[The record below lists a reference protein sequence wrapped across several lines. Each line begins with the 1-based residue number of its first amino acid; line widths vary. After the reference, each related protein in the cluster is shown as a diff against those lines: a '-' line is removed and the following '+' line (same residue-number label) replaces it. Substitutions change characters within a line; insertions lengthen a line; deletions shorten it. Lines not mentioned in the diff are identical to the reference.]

1 MARAAARGWRRRLR
15 RAATVAGIAAGGAT
29 VGSLGMAYY
38 VARALTAPVPV
49 TPTDAHLLSPF
60 ETGAEYED
68 VTFPSEGAAD
78 RVLHGWW
85 YPRPETSRVV
95 ICCPG
100 YRGTKS
106 DLIGISY
113 ALWRAGFNVLTF
125 DFHGHGADHGAPVT
139 LAYREVRDL
148 FGALDYA
155 HTRVAHAQIG
165 VIGFSM
171 GAAVTILAAARR
183 QDVRAVVADSPF
195 ATHEDVVAHA
205 IERVT
210 RLPGR
215 RLARLADTFL
225 GWRAGYRHRDV
236 RPVAEVAAIAPRPL
250 LLIHGAADRT
260 IPVEHAYR
268 VYEAAGAPKELWI
281 GEGAD
286 HCGTYFLDRPGYCAR
301 VAAFFER
308 AFDADTTGVSLDAS
322 ARAVGME
329 RRSTN
334 VHER

>member
-1 MARAAARGWRRRLR
+1 MASSAERGWERRLR
-15 RAATVAGIAAGGAT
+15 RAAQVAGIAAGSAT
-29 VGSLGMAYY
+29 IGSLGMAYY
-38 VARALTAPVPV
+38 VARALTAPSPV
-49 TPTDAHLLSPF
+49 TPTDDHLLTPF

-68 VTFPSEGAAD
+68 VTFPSAQAAA
-78 RVLHGWW
+78 RPPEERMLHGWW
-85 YPRPETSRVV
+85 YPRPETTRVA

-106 DLIGISY
+106 DLIGIGM

-139 LAYREVRDL
+139 LGFREVQDL

-155 HTRVAHAQIG
+155 HTRVEDAQIG

-171 GAAVTILAAARR
+171 GASVAILVTARR

-195 ATHEDVVAHA
+195 ATHEDIVTHA

-215 RLARLADTFL
+215 QVARLADTFL
-225 GWRAGYRHRDV
+225 NWRAGYRHRDV
-236 RPVAEVAAIAPRPL
+236 RPIDEVAAIAPRPL
-250 LLIHGAADRT
+250 LIIHGSADRT

-268 VYEAAGAPKELWI
+268 VYAAAGAPKELWI

-286 HCGTYFLDRPGYCAR
+286 HCGTYFLDRPAYCAR
-301 VAAFFER
+301 VVAFFER
-308 AFDADTTGVSLDAS
+308 ALDAETAPASMAES
-322 ARAVGME
+322 ARVAG
-329 RRSTN
+329 RNLTQS
-334 VHER
+334 

>member
-1 MARAAARGWRRRLR
+1 MARSTGRGWQGRLR
-15 RAATVAGIAAGGAT
+15 RAAKVAGIAAGGAT
-29 VGSLGMAYY
+29 IGSLGMAYY
-38 VARALTAPVPV
+38 VARALTAPSPAS
-49 TPTDAHLLSPF
+49 PTDEYLLTPF

-68 VTFPSEGAAD
+68 VTFPSARAGERPPAE
-78 RVLHGWW
+78 RMLHGWW
-85 YPRPETSRVV
+85 YPRAETTRVV

-106 DLIGISY
+106 DLIGIGM

-139 LAYREVRDL
+139 LGYREVQDL
-148 FGALDYA
+148 FGALEYVHA
-155 HTRVAHAQIG
+155 RVAEARIG

-171 GAAVTILAAARR
+171 GASVAILAAARR
-183 QDVRAVVADSPF
+183 ADIRAVVADSPF
-195 ATHEDVVAHA
+195 ATHEDIVTYA

-215 RLARLADTFL
+215 QVARLADTFL

-250 LLIHGAADRT
+250 LIVHGSADRT
-260 IPVEHAYR
+260 IPIEHAYR
-268 VYEAAGAPKELWI
+268 VYKAAGAPKELWI

-308 AFDADTTGVSLDAS
+308 TLASTVAEPAREAS
-322 ARAVGME
+322 A
-329 RRSTN
+329 
-334 VHER
+334 

>member
-1 MARAAARGWRRRLR
+1 MARAATRGWERRLR
-15 RAATVAGIAAGGAT
+15 RAAKVMGIAAGGAT
-29 VGSLGMAYY
+29 VGSLGAAYY
-38 VARALTAPVPV
+38 VARALTAPSPAS
-49 TPTDAHLLSPF
+49 PTDEYLLTPY

-68 VTFPSEGAAD
+68 VTFPSAGADERPAAE
-78 RVLHGWW
+78 RTLHGWW
-85 YPRPETSRVV
+85 YPRPETRRVV

-106 DLIGISY
+106 DLIGIGF

-139 LAYREVRDL
+139 LGYREVRDL
-148 FGALDYA
+148 FGALDYVQ
-155 HTRVAHAQIG
+155 TRVDEAEIG

-171 GAAVTILAAARR
+171 GASVAILGAARR
-183 QDVRAVVADSPF
+183 PEVRAVVADSPF
-195 ATHEDVVAHA
+195 TTHEDIVAHA

-215 RLARLADTFL
+215 PLARLSDTFINL
-225 GWRAGYRHRDV
+225 RAGYRHRDV
-236 RPVAEVAAIAPRPL
+236 RPVVEVAAIAPRPL
-250 LLIHGAADRT
+250 LIIHGSADRT
-260 IPVEHAYR
+260 IPVEQAYR
-268 VYEAAGAPKELWI
+268 VYAAAGAPKELWI

-308 AFDADTTGVSLDAS
+308 ALDAENARGSTAES
-322 ARAVGME
+322 ARGE
-329 RRSTN
+329 RVS
-334 VHER
+334 

>member
-1 MARAAARGWRRRLR
+1 METLKGVTGRGWERQLR
-15 RAATVAGIAAGGAT
+15 RAVKVAGIAAGGAT
-29 VGSLGMAYY
+29 IGSLGVAYY
-38 VARALTAPVPV
+38 VARTLTAPSPV
-49 TPTDAHLLSPF
+49 ASNDEYLLSPF

-68 VTFPSEGAAD
+68 VTFPSANASERPAGE
-78 RVLHGWW
+78 RMLHGWW
-85 YPRPETSRVV
+85 YPRRDTTRVV

-106 DLIGISY
+106 DLIGISM

-125 DFHGHGADHGAPVT
+125 DFHGHGMDHGAPVT
-139 LAYREVRDL
+139 LGYREVQDL

-155 HTRVAHAQIG
+155 HSRVADARIG

-171 GAAVTILAAARR
+171 GASVSILGTARR
-183 QDVRAVVADSPF
+183 PDVRAIVADSPF
-195 ATHEDVVAHA
+195 TSHEDIVTYA

-215 RLARLADTFL
+215 PLARLADTFL
-225 GWRAGYRHRDV
+225 QRRAGYRHRDV

-250 LLIHGAADRT
+250 LIIHGTADRT

-268 VYEAAGAPKELWI
+268 VYEAAGEPKELWL

-286 HCGTYFLDRPGYCAR
+286 HCGTYFLDRPAYCTR
-301 VAAFFER
+301 VTEFFER
-308 AFDADTTGVSLDAS
+308 ALGSLEAS
-322 ARAVGME
+322 AEANE
-329 RRSTN
+329 ETTQAASA
-334 VHER
+334 